1 MQTFIRCA
9 VLVCVIALP
18 FSRAAAQSITITEQD
33 VRQQFEVGK
42 SFTNVEDTL
51 TEFVNIGYTGATSWD
66 FSGLYSH
73 TSVTLTSVTPSS
85 TPYISSFPNATFAL
99 ETEVGF
105 EGVPV
110 TITAYA
116 YLVLDTNVMT
126 QGIMGGT
133 STIFG
138 EVGYT
143 LTNTPFDVTYA
154 LPSTYG
160 TTWNSVYLESTVITL
175 GANPIS
181 TTNQSHNARCV
192 VDAYGPM
199 TLPGGLVEEALRIR
213 IADSTSDGDAV
224 TYIFLSKHGALVRVK
239 AEGPLLP
246 DTGTIPV
253 ASVMWNG
260 PLPTGVEAATA
271 TPTEYVLRQNFPNP
285 FNPAT
290 TIRFAVP
297 QRAHVTLAVFNM
309 LGQQVATLVQ
319 GEQEAGYHEVQFDAS
334 GLVSGVYLYRLQVR
348 PLDSAIGRDS
358 KSGAGAFLQTRTM
371 LLLK

>member
-1 MQTFIRCA
+1 M
-9 VLVCVIALP
+9 CV
-18 FSRAAAQSITITEQD
+18 SRWRWESPSPTW
-33 VRQQFEVGK
+33 R
-42 SFTNVEDTL
+42 TL
-51 TEFVNIGYTGATSWD
+51 SQKFVNIGSTGATSWD

-73 TSVTLTSVTPSS
+73 TSMTLTSVTPSS

-110 TITAYA
+110 TMTAYA

-213 IADSTSDGDAV
+213 IA
-224 TYIFLSKHGALVRVK
+224 
-239 AEGPLLP
+239 
-246 DTGTIPV
+246 
-253 ASVMWNG
+253 
-260 PLPTGVEAATA
+260 
-271 TPTEYVLRQNFPNP
+271 RQ
-285 FNPAT
+285 
-290 TIRFAVP
+290 
-297 QRAHVTLAVFNM
+297 
-309 LGQQVATLVQ
+309 
-319 GEQEAGYHEVQFDAS
+319 Y
-334 GLVSGVYLYRLQVR
+334 VR
-348 PLDSAIGRDS
+348 PVM
-358 KSGAGAFLQTRTM
+358 Q
-371 LLLK
+371 